1 MLVSKLI
8 KQLQK
13 LPVGSKISM
22 SSDEELNN
30 VFKNFSIDQLEDN
43 LKEYIIVP
51 DESSSQEWD

>member
-1 MLVSKLI
+1 
-8 KQLQK
+8 
-13 LPVGSKISM
+13 M

>member
-1 MLVSKLI
+1 VLVSKLI